1 MHSKIAV
8 GGDLLLS
15 IVQAYML
22 AAHQQGLSAEEAK
35 ARFEASYAAFMD
47 ETAAPVEEVAE

>member
-1 MHSKIAV
+1 MNSKMAV

-22 AAHQQGLSAEEAK
+22 AAHQQGLSAEEAR
-35 ARFEASYAAFMD
+35 ARFEANYAAFMD
-47 ETAAPVEEVAE
+47 ETAAPVEKVKE